1 MKNVELKPT
10 LTTKTSK
17 ALELLENDNGFFL
30 MVEGSNI
37 DVSASEGDMADTIKQ
52 VQAFDQSVDYVMNWA
67 ESHPGTLVIV
77 TADHE
82 TGGVKLPENPTPDK
96 INDSCFTSDGE
107 HTNTNVLLMADGA
120 NSADLCKKK
129 VIDNT
134 DIAKYMRK
142 VLAYKK

>member
-1 MKNVELKPT
+1 
-10 LTTKTSK
+10 
-17 ALELLENDNGFFL
+17 

-37 DVSASEGDMADTIKQ
+37 DVSEAELDMEDTIKQ

-82 TGGVKLPENPTPDK
+82 TGGVKIPKNATAED
-96 INDSCFTSDGE
+96 INDHCFTSGGD

-120 NSADLCKKK
+120 KSAGICKDKL
-129 VIDNT
+129 IDNT

-142 VLAYKK
+142 VLKYKLK